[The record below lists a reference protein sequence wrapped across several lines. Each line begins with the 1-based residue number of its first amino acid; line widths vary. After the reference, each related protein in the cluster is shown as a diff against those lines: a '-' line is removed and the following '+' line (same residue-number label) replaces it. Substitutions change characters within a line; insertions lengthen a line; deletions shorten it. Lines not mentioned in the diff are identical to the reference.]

1 MLKKKDLL
9 IIAVVLLAAVALFA
23 GSKDAAQ
30 DRPFH
35 QDGGCDARAGRD

>member
-23 GSKDAAQ
+23 GSKML
-30 DRPFH
+30 PLSLIH
-35 QDGGCDARAGRD
+35 I